1 MTHSGKAA
9 ASANQM
15 NSFRAR
21 PRTRWNMRQNWS
33 LHAML
38 LPGVL
43 ITLLFCYVPM
53 GGIVIAFQDFKPWLG
68 LENSPWVGLKQ
79 FERFF
84 SNPNSVN
91 VLTNTLVI
99 AVLKIIV
106 GLITPIAF
114 ALHLNE
120 LRLGR
125 LKKTVQTMVYLP
137 HFISWVILAG
147 ILKDILSVDG
157 GIVNRLLLPITGKPI
172 FFFGDGN
179 WFRVAVIVSNIWKEF
194 GFSTIV
200 YLAAL
205 AAVDSELYEAAM
217 IDGAGRWKQ
226 TLNVTLPSIMPIV
239 IVMLVLSLGNVLNAG
254 FDQIFNMY
262 TPMVYDKG
270 DIIDTFV
277 YRAAIVQAKMSYGA
291 AVGLFKSVIAMILI
305 VTSYW
310 LADRFANY
318 RIF

>member
-1 MTHSGKAA
+1 MET
-9 ASANQM
+9 
-15 NSFRAR
+15 
-21 PRTRWNMRQNWS
+21 NWG

-43 ITLLFCYVPM
+43 ITIVFCYVPM
-53 GGIVIAFQDFKPWLG
+53 VGIAIAFQNFKPWLG
-68 LENSPWVGLKQ
+68 FFNSPWLGLGN

-84 SNPNSVN
+84 TSSSSVN
-91 VLTNTLVI
+91 VLINTVEI
-99 AVLKIIV
+99 AVLKILT
-106 GLITPIAF
+106 GLAVPIAF
-114 ALHLNE
+114 ALLLNE
-120 LRLGR
+120 IRVPR

-137 HFISWVILAG
+137 HFLSWVILAG
-147 ILKDILSVDG
+147 ILKDVLAVDG
-157 GIVNRLLLPITGKPI
+157 GIVNRMVSFFGGDPI

-179 WFRVAVIVSNIWKEF
+179 WFRVAVIVSNVWKEF

-205 AAVDSELYEAAM
+205 TAVDTALYEAAM

-226 TLNVTLPSIMPIV
+226 TVHVTLPSIMPI
-239 IVMLVLSLGNVLNAG
+239 IVVMFTLSLGNVLNAG
-254 FDQIFNMY
+254 FDQIYNLY

-277 YRAAIVQAKMSYGA
+277 YRTAIVQANMSYGA
-291 AVGLFKSVIAMILI
+291 AVGLFKSVVALVLIL
-305 VTSYW
+305 VSYK
-310 LADRFANY
+310 LADKFANY